1 VGKFQLKKK
10 EKTTM
15 SNIDNFLNK
24 VKQNPELITFQ
35 ETIEVIDS
43 NYSFTPTTFKNGNQ
57 LNNAGENNGSC
68 KIFAFAKIN
77 NLEKEETLSLFGSY
91 YFDDVL
97 KNPDGNDHQ
106 NIRNFMTFGWDGISF
121 DGEALELK

>member
-1 VGKFQLKKK
+1 
-10 EKTTM
+10 M

-68 KIFAFAKIN
+68 KIFAFAKLN
-77 NLEKEETLSLFGSY
+77 NLGKDATLSLFGSY

-97 KNPDGNDHQ
+97 KNPNGNDHQ
-106 NIRNFMTFGWDGISF
+106 NIRNFITFGWDGISF
-121 DGEALELK
+121 DGEALELKN

>member
-1 VGKFQLKKK
+1 
-10 EKTTM
+10 M

-24 VKQNPELITFQ
+24 VKQNPKLITFQ

-77 NLEKEETLSLFGSY
+77 NLEKDATLSLFGSY

-97 KNPDGNDHQ
+97 KNPEGNDHQ

-121 DGEALELK
+121 DGEALKLKF

>member
-1 VGKFQLKKK
+1 
-10 EKTTM
+10 M

-24 VKQNPELITFQ
+24 VKQNPKLITFQ

-43 NYSFTPTTFKNGNQ
+43 NYNFTPTTFKNGNQ

-77 NLEKEETLSLFGSY
+77 NLEKDATLSLFGSY

-97 KNPDGNDHQ
+97 KNPEGIDHQ
-106 NIRNFMTFGWDGISF
+106 NIRNFITFGWDGISF
-121 DGEALELK
+121 DGEALELKF

>member
-1 VGKFQLKKK
+1 
-10 EKTTM
+10 M

-57 LNNAGENNGSC
+57 LNNVNENNGSC

-77 NLEKEETLSLFGSY
+77 NLEKDATLSLFGSY

-97 KNPDGNDHQ
+97 KNPDGIDHQ
-106 NIRNFMTFGWDGISF
+106 NIRNFITFGWDGILF
-121 DGEALELK
+121 DGEALKMR

>member
-1 VGKFQLKKK
+1 
-10 EKTTM
+10 M